1 MALVRC
7 YECSATISDKANCCP
22 HCGAPIAKVGVAL
35 NGTRYNASSNT
46 FSTPTVVKKNKKGM
60 YYFWLA
66 FFTTLCIAVLILA
79 FVLESGK
86 SSKGSSSKKAVD
98 PNRTKESCSFL
109 GEAQVFPSGHAE
121 FCTPDGD
128 GYWQPAFGHHHHK

>member
-7 YECSATISDKANCCP
+7 YECSATISDKADCCP

-46 FSTPTVVKKNKKGM
+46 FSTPTVVKKSKKGM

-66 FFTTLCIAVLILA
+66 FFTTICIAVLVLA
-79 FVLESGK
+79 FVLES
-86 SSKGSSSKKAVD
+86 SKGSKSSSSKKTVD
-98 PNRTKESCSFL
+98 PNRTKEYCSFY
-109 GEAQVFPSGHAE
+109 GETSVFPSGHAN
-121 FCTPDGD
+121 CITDGD
-128 GYWQPAFGHHHHK
+128 GYYNPVFGHHHHK